1 MKIFFDRT
9 RDLRES
15 APNSTNAK
23 IPGTSSPG
31 KIYIL
36 PKSWT
41 PSSGPIKPPP
51 PPGGPFTPEDL
62 AAKKLGISVL
72 GDPNLAK
79 LHFKYRGY
87 TVNWDLVI
95 RVGNNL
101 YLRFHSGLT
110 DTRRALIVH
119 EAVHAAL
126 DMKNAGELYVSESE
140 AAAYLAQAVYALE
153 IFPEGDVLLDSNGDP
168 TMQAVFD
175 RASEIAVALK
185 AKKKLSEL
193 SMEVYALEAAVSNSS
208 KYTTTAGNKS
218 GYNGVK

>member
-1 MKIFFDRT
+1 M
-9 RDLRES
+9 
-15 APNSTNAK
+15 
-23 IPGTSSPG
+23 
-31 KIYIL
+31 
-36 PKSWT
+36 
-41 PSSGPIKPPP
+41 
-51 PPGGPFTPEDL
+51 
-62 AAKKLGISVL
+62 
-72 GDPNLAK
+72 
-79 LHFKYRGY
+79 
-87 TVNWDLVI
+87 NWDLLI
-95 RVGNNL
+95 SVGNKIVDGIIDVRYDSKLSNVGEYDYGDDVL